1 MTTWLERATICTY
14 KQSKKKMSDKI
25 AVNKRTALKMF
36 WDAGFTFKSDLIR
49 ASDIIQGIKPATEGY
64 WYADDVVLAIEK
76 EQLFM
81 LQN

>member
-1 MTTWLERATICTY
+1 MA
-14 KQSKKKMSDKI
+14 DKI

-49 ASDIIQGIKPATEGY
+49 ANDIIQSMKPATEGY
-64 WYADDVVLAIEK
+64 WYADDITLAIEK
-76 EQLFM
+76 EQMFM

>member
-1 MTTWLERATICTY
+1 
-14 KQSKKKMSDKI
+14 MSDKI

-36 WDAGFTFKSDLIR
+36 WDAGFTFESDLIR
-49 ASDIIQGIKPATEGY
+49 ANDIIQSIKPATEGY
-64 WYADDVVLAIEK
+64 WYADDVVRAIES